1 MHTPPEEGP
10 LGAAGIDDP
19 VDRHDG
25 PERPPHGDVD
35 VAVGDHDLGTA
46 SPDAEEAEQPTA
58 PAVVAEPEDTGPVE
72 GAVGVGDHEATVP
85 PRPVPAWSLAVVF
98 VVVTAVRYWF
108 SSNRRMFHIAIDEPA
123 QLAVARFVAG
133 GTRWNLF
140 DHSTWRPGMGT
151 LMAPI
156 FWFTDDYAT
165 VMHAGLLMEAA
176 LGGAATVVLALI
188 ARRLTSLSPLAC
200 VGASLLIGL
209 APASLSA
216 TAYVWAEGLVTL
228 TFLGALYFTIDY
240 FDTDRRWAGS
250 AAIITSVAG
259 LVAHGRLIPLVVL
272 VTIVVVGRSLFR
284 REWRRA
290 LFHLVV
296 AGGASVLGAAYTAWI
311 FSRVWDETGSS
322 NTIGTVVERLPRVVD
337 NLQSLVG
344 QTWYQFVATAG
355 IAAIGLAV
363 AAAAS
368 VRWPG
373 IVSSRNARIVLAYT
387 LPLVAVSVVFM
398 SGRTRSDHR
407 AYGRY
412 NDAVVWPLLV
422 IGIAWLLDRSGG
434 LKIGRRAF
442 AAVSVIALSG
452 TATWALDRWH
462 GTEWD
467 KGVGV
472 RPMIAGYAPVI
483 GTANEIPA
491 VKVTIWGMAVM
502 LGLLLLSALPKRGV
516 LLGLVGLAFLPV
528 AGVRTHESLNTRL
541 NSWEPAAQVSEIED
555 LVPPGE
561 VLGVKFVPDSEHP
574 KVKWDDQRRRLQ
586 IYQFALPDREV
597 VRDSGVDDGVGPY
610 VFAPIGDPELT
621 RAGATVLWKDPSI
634 MYGLWQEPPPGSATD
649 TESENEPDGQPDT
662 SGTGDG
668 S

>member
-1 MHTPPEEGP
+1 M
-10 LGAAGIDDP
+10 
-19 VDRHDG
+19 VD
-25 PERPPHGDVD
+25 
-35 VAVGDHDLGTA
+35 
-46 SPDAEEAEQPTA
+46 
-58 PAVVAEPEDTGPVE
+58 
-72 GAVGVGDHEATVP
+72 DHEVTVA
-85 PRPVPAWSLAVVF
+85 PRAIPAWWLVGVF
-98 VVVTAVRYWF
+98 VVVTAGRYWF

-123 QLAVARFVAG
+123 QLAVARFVSG

-165 VMHAGLLMEAA
+165 IMHAGLMMEAV
-176 LGGAATVVLALI
+176 LGGAGAVVLALI
-188 ARRLTSLSPLAC
+188 ARRTTALTPLAC
-200 VGASLLIGL
+200 VGASLLVGL
-209 APASLSA
+209 APSSLSA

-228 TFLGALYFTIDY
+228 TFLGALHLTIVFY
-240 FDTDRRWAGS
+240 DTDRRSAGT
-250 AAIITSVAG
+250 AAIVVSAAG
-259 LVAHGRLIPLVVL
+259 LVAHGRLMPFVVL
-272 VTIVVVGRSLFR
+272 VALVVVGRSLGR
-284 REWRRA
+284 RAWWRA

-296 AGGASVLGAAYTAWI
+296 AAGATVLGSAYTAWI

-355 IAAIGLAV
+355 IAAIGLGV

-368 VRWPG
+368 IRWPG
-373 IVSSRNARIVLAYT
+373 IVSSRNARIILVYT

-422 IGIAWLLDRSGG
+422 IGIAWLLDRRGG
-434 LKIGRRAF
+434 LKIRRRVF
-442 AAVSVIALSG
+442 TAVSVVALSG

-491 VKVTIWGMAVM
+491 VKVTIWGMALM
-502 LGLLLLSALPKRGV
+502 LALLLLSALPKRGV

-541 NSWEPAAQVSEIED
+541 NSWEPAAQAAEIED
-555 LVPPGE
+555 LVPPGA

-586 IYQFALPDREV
+586 MYQFALPDREV

-621 RAGATVLWKDPSI
+621 RAGGKVLWKDPSI
-634 MYGLWQEPPPGSATD
+634 MYGLWQEPQPDAAATD
-649 TESENEPDGQPDT
+649 TNS
-662 SGTGDG
+662 TGDG